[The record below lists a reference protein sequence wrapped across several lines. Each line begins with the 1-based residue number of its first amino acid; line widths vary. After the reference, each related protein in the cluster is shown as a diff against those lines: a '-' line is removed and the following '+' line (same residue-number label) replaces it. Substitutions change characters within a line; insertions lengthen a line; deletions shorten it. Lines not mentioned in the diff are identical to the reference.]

1 MGTDLEMKMTLRSR
15 LACSGL
21 LLCCALLVGCGNST
35 EADQSKNMIAGMKVL
50 AGSVAKFGQKRTN
63 PNVDAATLASLRKIL
78 VQVGK
83 PILSVTVKKT
93 SYANMMTPYGQN
105 RNVQTWASGT
115 PETVSLRDG
124 ILVATRGFGP
134 DMMTSEAP
142 DVLQV
147 RDASGG
153 FHRIYY
159 YLDGGD
165 RPRSLGFDCRY
176 EAGGPDSVTVVGL
189 SYATHRVTE
198 DCANPIYQFQNVYW
212 FDGSGKLR
220 QSDQFVSLELAYM
233 RLQRVI
239 D

>member
-1 MGTDLEMKMTLRSR
+1 MGTDLEMTMTRR
-15 LACSGL
+15 LARTGL
-21 LLCCALLVGCGNST
+21 MLCCALLLGCGNTT
-35 EADQSKNMIAGMKVL
+35 EADQSKNFLSGLKVL
-50 AGSVAKFGQKRTN
+50 ATSVAKLGQKRTN
-63 PNVDAATLASLRKIL
+63 PKVDAATLASLRGIL

-105 RNVQTWASGT
+105 RSVQTWASGA

-134 DMMTSEAP
+134 DMMTSDAP
-142 DVLQV
+142 DLSQV
-147 RDASGG
+147 RAASGG
-153 FHRIYY
+153 FHRVYY
-159 YLDGGD
+159 YLDGAD
-165 RPRSLGFDCRY
+165 QPQALGFDCRY
-176 EAGGPDSVTVVGL
+176 QAGSPDTVTVVGM

-220 QSDQFVSLELAYM
+220 QSDQFVSPELAYM